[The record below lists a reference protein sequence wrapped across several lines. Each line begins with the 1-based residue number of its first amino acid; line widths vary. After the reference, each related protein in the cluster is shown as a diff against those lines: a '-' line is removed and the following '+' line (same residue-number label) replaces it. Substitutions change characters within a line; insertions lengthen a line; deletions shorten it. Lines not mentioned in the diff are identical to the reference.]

1 MWIPKYLEIS
11 YMTYFHLYMYL
22 LKGNGHDGFRKRF
35 FFYRYLWF
43 RCITKIFLI
52 IGQQKEDRGD
62 NEFAGTIDTKQLRF
76 INKLKLKYTN
86 ILKFILDTYAIFQY
100 NAFIYRYVYKHVH
113 ESLKF
118 LYRVKINRTSAK
130 TMAWALFKRKNCEDC
145 ILLVTQCSIT
155 QYDITN

>member
-1 MWIPKYLEIS
+1 MVTMVSE
-11 YMTYFHLYMYL
+11 
-22 LKGNGHDGFRKRF
+22 NV

-86 ILKFILDTYAIFQY
+86 ILKFILDTYAIFHY

-130 TMAWALFKRKNCEDC
+130 TMVNSKWHEYCLKERIVKT
-145 ILLVTQCSIT
+145 VYCS
-155 QYDITN
+155 